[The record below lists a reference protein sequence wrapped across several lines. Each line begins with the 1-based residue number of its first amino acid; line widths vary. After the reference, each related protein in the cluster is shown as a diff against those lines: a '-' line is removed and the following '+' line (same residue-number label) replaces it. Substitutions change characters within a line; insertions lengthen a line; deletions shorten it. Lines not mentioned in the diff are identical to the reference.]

1 MSIVLLKPNLPDRSV
16 KSKMLTR
23 LIVLPLFC
31 VVMLLSFSTTSH
43 AEEIVTANATESTV
57 LQRLIK
63 RADSHIQQTQYE
75 QALELL
81 NKAYE
86 NSDSIDDKSVR
97 NDVLNSIANV
107 YYNTGQLEQAYRYY
121 TELVVLDKASK
132 DKTALSISLFNLGH
146 VNASRKQFSKAD
158 KNFKASLKISRTLA
172 DDVGIASSLKAI
184 GVNAQAQSK
193 LNTAKKYLRESLHLF
208 VAIHDKTQAARVQRH
223 LGDIAFEQHHYDQ
236 AIEHYLAALSVLQK
250 QPFSKALM
258 RTHRGLS
265 ATYESMANLEQALE
279 HHHRYASLQQ
289 QLLEQQ
295 NKEVTQRLQVQFETQ
310 RFAAENEQLALI
322 NQQQEQELKHRQATL
337 KLQYLLIA
345 LALVVIVLI
354 TALWSRSKKHANA
367 MQLLATR
374 DELTGI
380 QNRRSIMQFAMKEW
394 HRAIR
399 FERPYCCI
407 AIDIDNFKQIN
418 DNFGHATGDA
428 VLKQIAESLKSG
440 LRVTDSL
447 GRVGGEEFLL
457 ISIESN
463 LLQAHALAER
473 LRSKI
478 EMLQHPHQPNKSITI
493 SIGIT
498 ELNNQVS
505 LEELIAQ
512 ADEALYQSK
521 NKGRNC
527 VSVYPDLE
535 S

>member
-1 MSIVLLKPNLPDRSV
+1 
-16 KSKMLTR
+16 MLTR
-23 LIVLPLFC
+23 LIILPLFC
-31 VVMLLSFSTTSH
+31 VIMLLTFGSASRAEQVTDTDNTTS
-43 AEEIVTANATESTV
+43 AF
-57 LQRLIK
+57 LQRIIK
-63 RADSHIQQTQYE
+63 RADSHIQQAQYE

-86 NSDSIDDKSVR
+86 NSDNLTDNSIR

-107 YYNTGQLEQAYRYY
+107 YYNTGQLEQAYRYF
-121 TELVVLDKASK
+121 TELVKLDKTNE
-132 DKTALSISLFNLGH
+132 DKTALSVSLFNLGH

-158 KNFKASLKISRTLA
+158 KNFKDSLKISRALA
-172 DDVGIASSLKAI
+172 DDVGIASTLKAM

-193 LNTAKKYLRESLHLF
+193 LNSAKKYLRESLHLF

-223 LGDIAFEQHHYDQ
+223 LGDIAHEQQNYEQ
-236 AIEHYLAALSVLQK
+236 ALEHYLAALSVLQK

-265 ATYESMANLEQALE
+265 ASYEKMVNLAQALE
-279 HHHRYASLQQ
+279 HHQRYASLQK

-295 NKEVTQRLQVQFETQ
+295 NKEVTQRLQIQFETQ

-322 NQQQEQELKHRQATL
+322 NEQQEQELEHRQTTL
-337 KLQYLLIA
+337 KLQYLLIT
-345 LALVVIVLI
+345 LALIVILLI
-354 TALWSRSKKHANA
+354 TALWSRSKKHAKA

-399 FERPYCCI
+399 FNRPYCCL

-418 DNFGHATGDA
+418 DSFGHATGDA
-428 VLKQIAESLKSG
+428 VLKLIAESLNSG

-457 ISIESN
+457 ISIETN
-463 LLQAHALAER
+463 LLEAHALAER

-478 EMLQHPHQPNKSITI
+478 EMLQHPHEPSKSITI

-498 ELNNQVS
+498 ELNNQIS
-505 LEELIAQ
+505 LEEMIAQ

-521 NKGRNC
+521 NRGRNA

>member
-1 MSIVLLKPNLPDRSV
+1 MSNLSYRNIESN
-16 KSKMLTR
+16 MLTR
-23 LIVLPLFC
+23 LIVLPLCC
-31 VVMLLSFSTTSH
+31 VIMLLTFGSASH
-43 AEEIVTANATESTV
+43 AEQAIAPVNTENTV
-57 LQRLIK
+57 LKRLLK
-63 RADSHIQQTQYE
+63 RADSHIQQAQYE

-86 NSDSIDDKSVR
+86 NSDNLEDQSIR
-97 NDVLNSIANV
+97 NDALNSMANV

-121 TELVVLDKASK
+121 TELVELDKANN
-132 DKTALSISLFNLGH
+132 DKSALSVSLFNLGH

-158 KNFKASLKISRTLA
+158 KNFKASLKISRQLA
-172 DDVGIASSLKAI
+172 DDVGIASTLKAM

-193 LNTAKKYLRESLHLF
+193 LNTAKKYLRESLHIF

-223 LGDIAFEQHHYDQ
+223 LGDIAPEQDNYEQ
-236 AIEHYLAALSVLQK
+236 SIEHYLAALSVLQK

-265 ATYESMANLEQALE
+265 ATYEKMANLEQALE

-295 NKEVTQRLQVQFETQ
+295 NKAVTQRLQVQFETQ

-322 NQQQEQELKHRQATL
+322 NQQQVQELNHRQTTL
-337 KLQYLLIA
+337 RLQYLLIA
-345 LALVVIVLI
+345 LALAIMTLIAVLW
-354 TALWSRSKKHANA
+354 LRSKKHGKA

-394 HRAIR
+394 HRSIR
-399 FERPYCCI
+399 FDRPYCCL
-407 AIDIDNFKQIN
+407 AIDIDNFKQVN

-428 VLKQIAESLKSG
+428 VLKLIAESLNSG

-457 ISIESN
+457 ISIETN

-498 ELNNQVS
+498 ALNNQIS

>member
-1 MSIVLLKPNLPDRSV
+1 M
-16 KSKMLTR
+16 
-23 LIVLPLFC
+23 C
-31 VVMLLSFSTTSH
+31 VIMLLTFGSASH
-43 AEEIVTANATESTV
+43 AEQAIAPVNTENTV
-57 LQRLIK
+57 LKRLLK
-63 RADSHIQQTQYE
+63 RADSHIQQAQYE

-86 NSDSIDDKSVR
+86 NSDNLEDQSIR
-97 NDVLNSIANV
+97 NDALNSMANV
-107 YYNTGQLEQAYRYY
+107 YYNNGQLEQAYRYY
-121 TELVVLDKASK
+121 TELVELDKANN
-132 DKTALSISLFNLGH
+132 DKSALSVSLFNLGH

-158 KNFKASLKISRTLA
+158 KNFKASLKISRQLA
-172 DDVGIASSLKAI
+172 DDVGIASTLKAM

-193 LNTAKKYLRESLHLF
+193 LNTAKKYLRESLHIF

-223 LGDIAFEQHHYDQ
+223 LGDIAPEQDNYEQ
-236 AIEHYLAALSVLQK
+236 SIEHYLAALSVLQK

-265 ATYESMANLEQALE
+265 ATYEKMANLEQALE

-295 NKEVTQRLQVQFETQ
+295 NKAVTQRLQVQFETQ

-322 NQQQEQELKHRQATL
+322 NQQQVQELNHRQTTL
-337 KLQYLLIA
+337 RLQYLLIA
-345 LALVVIVLI
+345 LALAIMTLVAVLW
-354 TALWSRSKKHANA
+354 LRSKKHGKA

-380 QNRRSIMQFAMKEW
+380 QNHRSIMQFAMKEW
-394 HRAIR
+394 HRSIR
-399 FERPYCCI
+399 FDRPYCCL
-407 AIDIDNFKQIN
+407 AIDIDNFKQVN

-428 VLKQIAESLKSG
+428 VLKLIAETLNSC

-457 ISIESN
+457 ISIETN

-498 ELNNQVS
+498 ALNNQIS

>member
-1 MSIVLLKPNLPDRSV
+1 MSNLSYRNIESN
-16 KSKMLTR
+16 MLTR
-23 LIVLPLFC
+23 LIVLPLCC
-31 VVMLLSFSTTSH
+31 VIMLLTFGSASH
-43 AEEIVTANATESTV
+43 AEQAIAPVNTENTV
-57 LQRLIK
+57 LKRLLK
-63 RADSHIQQTQYE
+63 RADSHIQQAQYE

-86 NSDSIDDKSVR
+86 NSDNLEDQSIR
-97 NDVLNSIANV
+97 NDALNSMANV
-107 YYNTGQLEQAYRYY
+107 YYNNGQLEQAYRYY
-121 TELVVLDKASK
+121 TELVELDKANN
-132 DKTALSISLFNLGH
+132 DKSALSVSLFNLGH

-158 KNFKASLKISRTLA
+158 KNFKASLKISRQLA
-172 DDVGIASSLKAI
+172 DDVGIASTLKAM

-193 LNTAKKYLRESLHLF
+193 LNTAKKYLRESLHIF

-223 LGDIAFEQHHYDQ
+223 LGDIAHEQDNYEQ
-236 AIEHYLAALSVLQK
+236 SIEHYLAALSVLQK

-265 ATYESMANLEQALE
+265 ATYEKMANLEQALE

-295 NKEVTQRLQVQFETQ
+295 NKAVTQRLQVQFETQ

-322 NQQQEQELKHRQATL
+322 NQQQVQELNHRQTTL
-337 KLQYLLIA
+337 RLQYLLIA
-345 LALVVIVLI
+345 LALAIMTLVAVLW
-354 TALWSRSKKHANA
+354 LRSKKHGKA

-380 QNRRSIMQFAMKEW
+380 QNHRSIMQFAMKEW
-394 HRAIR
+394 HRSIR
-399 FERPYCCI
+399 FDRPYCCL
-407 AIDIDNFKQIN
+407 AIDIDNFKQVN

-428 VLKQIAESLKSG
+428 VLKLIAETLNSC

-457 ISIESN
+457 ISIETN

-498 ELNNQVS
+498 ALNNQIS

>member
-1 MSIVLLKPNLPDRSV
+1 M
-16 KSKMLTR
+16 
-23 LIVLPLFC
+23 
-31 VVMLLSFSTTSH
+31 
-43 AEEIVTANATESTV
+43 
-57 LQRLIK
+57 
-63 RADSHIQQTQYE
+63 
-75 QALELL
+75 
-81 NKAYE
+81 
-86 NSDSIDDKSVR
+86 
-97 NDVLNSIANV
+97 
-107 YYNTGQLEQAYRYY
+107 
-121 TELVVLDKASK
+121 
-132 DKTALSISLFNLGH
+132 
-146 VNASRKQFSKAD
+146 
-158 KNFKASLKISRTLA
+158 
-172 DDVGIASSLKAI
+172 
-184 GVNAQAQSK
+184 
-193 LNTAKKYLRESLHLF
+193 
-208 VAIHDKTQAARVQRH
+208 
-223 LGDIAFEQHHYDQ
+223 
-236 AIEHYLAALSVLQK
+236 
-250 QPFSKALM
+250 
-258 RTHRGLS
+258 
-265 ATYESMANLEQALE
+265 
-279 HHHRYASLQQ
+279 HHRYASLQQ

-295 NKEVTQRLQVQFETQ
+295 NKAVTQRLQVQFETQ

-322 NQQQEQELKHRQATL
+322 NQQQVQELNHRQTTL
-337 KLQYLLIA
+337 RLQYLLIA
-345 LALVVIVLI
+345 LALAIMTLIAVLW
-354 TALWSRSKKHANA
+354 LRSKKHGKA

-394 HRAIR
+394 HRSIR
-399 FERPYCCI
+399 FDRPYCCL
-407 AIDIDNFKQIN
+407 AIDIDNFKQVN

-428 VLKQIAESLKSG
+428 VLKLIAESLNSG

-457 ISIESN
+457 ISIETN

-498 ELNNQVS
+498 ALNNQIS

>member
-1 MSIVLLKPNLPDRSV
+1 
-16 KSKMLTR
+16 MLTR
-23 LIVLPLFC
+23 LIVLPLCC
-31 VVMLLSFSTTSH
+31 VIMLLTFGSASH
-43 AEEIVTANATESTV
+43 AEPTVAAVNAENTV
-57 LQRLIK
+57 LKRLLK
-63 RADSHIQQTQYE
+63 RADSHIQQAQYE

-81 NKAYE
+81 NKVYE
-86 NSDSIDDKSVR
+86 NSDNLQDQSIR
-97 NDVLNSIANV
+97 NDALNSMANV
-107 YYNTGQLEQAYRYY
+107 YYSTGQLEQAYRYY
-121 TELVVLDKASK
+121 TELVKLDKENI
-132 DKTALSISLFNLGH
+132 DKSALSVSLFNLGH

-158 KNFKASLKISRTLA
+158 KNFKASLKISRKLA
-172 DDVGIASSLKAI
+172 DDVGIASTLKAM

-193 LNTAKKYLRESLHLF
+193 LNTAKKYLRESLHIF
-208 VAIHDKTQAARVQRH
+208 VAIHDKTQAARAQRH
-223 LGDIAFEQHHYDQ
+223 LGDIAYEKNDYEQS
-236 AIEHYLAALSVLQK
+236 IEHYLAALSVLQK

-265 ATYESMANLEQALE
+265 ATYEKMANLEQALE

-295 NKEVTQRLQVQFETQ
+295 SKAVTQRLQVQFETQ

-322 NQQQEQELKHRQATL
+322 NQQQMQELEHRQTTL
-337 KLQYLLIA
+337 RLQYLVIA
-345 LALVVIVLI
+345 LAIAIITLIVI
-354 TALWSRSKKHANA
+354 LWLRSKKHGNA

-394 HRAIR
+394 HRSIR
-399 FERPYCCI
+399 FDRPYCCL
-407 AIDIDNFKQIN
+407 AIDIDNFKQVN
-418 DNFGHATGDA
+418 DNFGHPTGDA
-428 VLKQIAESLKSG
+428 VLKLIAESLNSG

-457 ISIESN
+457 ISIETN

-498 ELNNQVS
+498 ALNNQIS

>member
-1 MSIVLLKPNLPDRSV
+1 
-16 KSKMLTR
+16 
-23 LIVLPLFC
+23 
-31 VVMLLSFSTTSH
+31 
-43 AEEIVTANATESTV
+43 
-57 LQRLIK
+57 
-63 RADSHIQQTQYE
+63 
-75 QALELL
+75 
-81 NKAYE
+81 
-86 NSDSIDDKSVR
+86 
-97 NDVLNSIANV
+97 
-107 YYNTGQLEQAYRYY
+107 
-121 TELVVLDKASK
+121 
-132 DKTALSISLFNLGH
+132 
-146 VNASRKQFSKAD
+146 
-158 KNFKASLKISRTLA
+158 
-172 DDVGIASSLKAI
+172 
-184 GVNAQAQSK
+184 
-193 LNTAKKYLRESLHLF
+193 
-208 VAIHDKTQAARVQRH
+208 
-223 LGDIAFEQHHYDQ
+223 
-236 AIEHYLAALSVLQK
+236 
-250 QPFSKALM
+250 M

-265 ATYESMANLEQALE
+265 ATYEKMANLEQALE

-295 NKEVTQRLQVQFETQ
+295 NKAVTQRLQVQFETQ

-322 NQQQEQELKHRQATL
+322 NQQQVQELNHRQTTL
-337 KLQYLLIA
+337 RLQYLLIA
-345 LALVVIVLI
+345 LALAIMTLIAVLW
-354 TALWSRSKKHANA
+354 LRSKKHGKA

-380 QNRRSIMQFAMKEW
+380 QNHRSIMQFAMKEW
-394 HRAIR
+394 HRSIR
-399 FERPYCCI
+399 FDRPYCCL
-407 AIDIDNFKQIN
+407 AIDIDNFKQVN

-428 VLKQIAESLKSG
+428 VLKLIAESLNSG

-457 ISIESN
+457 ISIETN

-498 ELNNQVS
+498 ALNNQIS